1 MSGRTLGSKNDLPA
15 ATGSSDI
22 PCCCFY
28 LSLVSLGETS
38 VCAQLLP
45 VAALVMREGLSFP
58 NGSWWCEVPGAL
70 SGLSGLA
77 GWARHLAGTPGPTG
91 GRSVLACHAL
101 SRLYSEH
108 DVCLLCSL
116 QG

>member
-1 MSGRTLGSKNDLPA
+1 MKVSVTQHILFGNGLGGRMGMNGRTLGSKNDLPA

-38 VCAQLLP
+38 ACAQLPP

-58 NGSWWCEVPGAL
+58 NGSRW
-70 SGLSGLA
+70 
-77 GWARHLAGTPGPTG
+77 
-91 GRSVLACHAL
+91 VL
-101 SRLYSEH
+101 
-108 DVCLLCSL
+108 VV
-116 QG
+116 